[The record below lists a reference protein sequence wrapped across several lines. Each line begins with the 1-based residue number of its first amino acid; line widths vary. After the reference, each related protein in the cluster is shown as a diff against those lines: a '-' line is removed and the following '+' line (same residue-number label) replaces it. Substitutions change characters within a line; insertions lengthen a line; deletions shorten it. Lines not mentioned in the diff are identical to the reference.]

1 MIPLKQHI
9 FNHTRTVEWPSI
21 KSFRWS
27 GTSGWGGWRRDGWI
41 RETSI
46 RRISTIGKMWDE
58 WLPWKF
64 SGNRDRNCS
73 VSNELSNMFSWTFPH
88 VLLVF
93 ADNFNS
99 MENSDSPRWKS
110 YKMPCLLLS
119 WRFLERYSWTK
130 VIWSVLQFLSP
141 KFDSSGRGPHKPHH
155 KLLYSG
161 GVISDDVWSCKVFTF
176 QHISTEPWKITVLN
190 YTLIWL
196 YNLHILTSI
205 YIPLN

>member
-1 MIPLKQHI
+1 MGESEKRRFGEFLQLAKCEMNGYRGNFRGIGTGIAQ
-9 FNHTRTVEWPSI
+9 SQM
-21 KSFRWS
+21 SFLICFHGRFPTFCWCLQ
-27 GTSGWGGWRRDGWI
+27 TI
-41 RETSI
+41 SI
-46 RRISTIGKMWDE
+46 RW
-58 WLPWKF
+58 
-64 SGNRDRNCS
+64 
-73 VSNELSNMFSWTFPH
+73 
-88 VLLVF
+88 
-93 ADNFNS
+93 
-99 MENSDSPRWKS
+99 ENSDSPRWKS